1 MSKEKNALLLF
12 CKPPIPG
19 LVKTRLT
26 EARGGS
32 LTEAEAAEFFKR
44 SILDVAEVGM
54 LALED
59 LEEINVLQRMDNPA
73 LPIKEYD
80 FFISTISSSAVAML
94 KNVFEEDG
102 VWSRPITFLVDEG
115 VSFDE
120 HFDDAFNQIFARGY
134 DSVVSVGGDMPLIPR
149 THISD
154 AFNWLDVL
162 SAQSCDRS
170 AFVQAPCQQSGVS
183 LVGKTE
189 STPLSASG
197 IYYNKTGLPALDAY
211 TDKLRDG
218 DIPNAYLSPVSDV
231 DNDNDLAHTI
241 SCLNAIAEASFF
253 QTDIFLARRVLE
265 WVDRMGLQVTAPPN
279 DEHDPRH
286 YIDVVV

>member
-1 MSKEKNALLLF
+1 MSNSKNALLLF

-44 SILDVAEVGM
+44 SVLDVAEVGM

-59 LEEINVLQRMDNPA
+59 LDEDNALQRSIDPA
-73 LPIKEYD
+73 TPIKEYD
-80 FFISTISSSAVAML
+80 FFISTISPSAVVTL

-102 VWSRPITFLVDEG
+102 EWPRPITFLVDEG
-115 VSFDE
+115 LSFDE
-120 HFDDAFNQIFARGY
+120 HFDNAFDQIFEKGY
-134 DSVVSVGGDMPLIPR
+134 ENVVSVGGDMPLLPR

-154 AFNWLDVL
+154 AFEWLDVL
-162 SAQSCDRS
+162 SRQSEEGY

-183 LVGKTE
+183 LVGKTKE
-189 STPLSASG
+189 TPISASG
-197 IYYNKTGLPALDAY
+197 IYYNRTGLPALDAY
-211 TDKLRDG
+211 TDKLRDV
-218 DIPNAYLSPVSDV
+218 DVPNAYLSPVSDV

-241 SCLNAIAEASFF
+241 SCLNSIAEACFF
-253 QTDIFLARRVLE
+253 QTEIFLARRVLE
-265 WVDRMGLQVTAPPN
+265 WVDHMGLQVTAPPN
-279 DEHDPRH
+279 DEHDPRQ
-286 YIDVVV
+286 YIDVAV